1 MANYI
6 ETVQAKAKRF
16 AECVSIQEVIQ
27 LADEVEARVKL
38 VMHGFKGEN
47 GTLRIIALDYECE
60 WEVTPLGIL
69 ENYNY
74 NLMF

>member
-6 ETVQAKAKRF
+6 DVVQAKAKRF
-16 AECVSIQEVIQ
+16 ENCVSIQEIIQ

-38 VMHGFKGEN
+38 VMHGFRGEN
-47 GTLRIIALDYECE
+47 GTLRITALDYECE
-60 WEVTPLGIL
+60 WDVTPLGTL

-74 NLMF
+74 SLMF

>member
-6 ETVQAKAKRF
+6 EVVQAKAKRF
-16 AECVSIQEVIQ
+16 ANCVSIQEVIQ

-47 GTLRIIALDYECE
+47 GTLRITALDYECE
-60 WEVTPLGIL
+60 WEVTPLGTL
-69 ENYNY
+69 EKLDY